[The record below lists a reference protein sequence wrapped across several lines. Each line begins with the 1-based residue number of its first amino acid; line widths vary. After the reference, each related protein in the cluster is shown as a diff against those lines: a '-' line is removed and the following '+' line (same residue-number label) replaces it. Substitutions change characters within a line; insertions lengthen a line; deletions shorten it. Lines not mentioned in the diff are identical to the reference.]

1 MTLGNRLNQIRKEK
15 GISQQAFAAMLNTSS
30 GYISEIEQ
38 GKKMP
43 GSEFLLS
50 LWRVF
55 GVDLNWFLAGEEKG
69 MAAKSEIEY
78 DRELL
83 IQAIKVMEECLAR
96 KGFELDPGR
105 KGKVAVKLFENL
117 KKSGV
122 SAENLAI
129 IEGEALDLVELVLS
143 E

>member
-1 MTLGNRLNQIRKEK
+1 MTLGKRLNHIRKDK
-15 GISQQAFAAMLNTSS
+15 GLSQQAFATLLDTSS

-55 GVDLNWFLAGEEKG
+55 GVDLNWFLTGEEKEAVG
-69 MAAKSEIEY
+69 KNEIEY

-96 KGFELDPGR
+96 KGLELDPAK
-105 KGKVAVKLFENL
+105 KGKVAVKLYENL
-117 KKSGV
+117 MKS
-122 SAENLAI
+122 NITPDDLKAI
-129 IEGEALDLVELVLS
+129 EKEALELVELI
-143 E
+143 

>member
-1 MTLGNRLNQIRKEK
+1 MTLGNRLNQIRKDRAL
-15 GISQQAFAAMLNTSS
+15 SQQAFAAMLDTSS

-55 GVDLNWFLAGEEKG
+55 NVDLNWFLTGEEKEV
-69 MAAKSEIEY
+69 ASKNEIEY
-78 DRELL
+78 NRELL

-96 KGFELDPGR
+96 KGITTDPDKR
-105 KGKVAVKLFENL
+105 SKVAVKLYENL
-117 KKSGV
+117 MKSNV
-122 SAENLAI
+122 APDDLKE
-129 IEGEALDLVELVLS
+129 IEKEALELLDLI
-143 E
+143 

>member
-1 MTLGNRLNQIRKEK
+1 MTLGNRLYQIRKDK
-15 GISQQAFAAMLNTSS
+15 GLSQQAFATMLNTSS

-50 LWRVF
+50 LWRAF
-55 GVDLNWFLAGEEKG
+55 GVDLNWFLTGEEKETTG
-69 MAAKSEIEY
+69 NKEIEY

-96 KGFELDPGR
+96 KGITPEPDKR
-105 KGKVAVKLFENL
+105 SKVAVKLFENL

-122 SAENLAI
+122 SAENL
-129 IEGEALDLVELVLS
+129 EMVEREALELLELV
-143 E
+143 

>member
-1 MTLGNRLNQIRKEK
+1 MTLGNRLNQIRKDK
-15 GISQQAFAAMLNTSS
+15 GLSQQAFAAMLDTSS

-55 GVDLNWFLAGEEKG
+55 GVDLNWFLTGEEKE
-69 MAAKSEIEY
+69 AASKKEIEY

-83 IQAIKVMEECLAR
+83 IQAIKVMEECLTR
-96 KGFELDPGR
+96 KGITTDPDKR
-105 KGKVAVKLFENL
+105 SKVAVKLYENL
-117 KKSGV
+117 MKCNSSPADLK
-122 SAENLAI
+122 AI
-129 IEGEALDLVELVLS
+129 EKEALELL
-143 E
+143 ELI

>member
-1 MTLGNRLNQIRKEK
+1 MTLGNRLNQIRKDK
-15 GISQQAFAAMLNTSS
+15 GLSQQAFAAMLDTSS

-55 GVDLNWFLAGEEKG
+55 GVDLNWFLTGEEKEA
-69 MAAKSEIEY
+69 AAKNEIEY

-83 IQAIKVMEECLAR
+83 ILAIKVMEECLEK
-96 KGFELDPGR
+96 KGITPEPEKR
-105 KGKVAVKLFENL
+105 SKVTVKLYENL
-117 KKSGV
+117 IKSNVTSGD
-122 SAENLAI
+122 LKAI
-129 IEGEALDLVELVLS
+129 EKEALELL
-143 E
+143 ELI

>member
-1 MTLGNRLNQIRKEK
+1 MTLGNRLNQLRKDK
-15 GISQQAFAAMLNTSS
+15 GLSQQAFAAMLDTSS

-43 GSEFLLS
+43 GSEFLIS

-55 GVDLNWFLAGEEKG
+55 GVDLNWFLTGEEKE
-69 MAAKSEIEY
+69 AAGKNEIEY

-96 KGFELDPGR
+96 KGLELDPA
-105 KGKVAVKLFENL
+105 KKAKVAVKLFENL
-117 KKSGV
+117 KRSGV
-122 SAENLAI
+122 AAGNLEMI
-129 IEGEALDLVELVLS
+129 RKESMELVELV
-143 E
+143 

>member
-1 MTLGNRLNQIRKEK
+1 MTLGKRLNQIRKDRAL
-15 GISQQAFAAMLNTSS
+15 SQQAFAAMLDTSS

-55 GVDLNWFLAGEEKG
+55 EVDLNWFLTGEEKE
-69 MAAKSEIEY
+69 AAEKNEIEY

-96 KGFELDPGR
+96 KGMTPDPEKR
-105 KGKVAVKLFENL
+105 SKVAVKLYENL
-117 KKSGV
+117 TKSNV
-122 SAENLAI
+122 TPEDLKAI
-129 IEGEALDLVELVLS
+129 EKEALELL
-143 E
+143 ELI

>member
-1 MTLGNRLNQIRKEK
+1 
-15 GISQQAFAAMLNTSS
+15 MLDTSS

-43 GSEFLLS
+43 GSEFLIS

-55 GVDLNWFLAGEEKG
+55 GVDLNWFLTGEEKE
-69 MAAKSEIEY
+69 AAGKNEIEY

-96 KGFELDPGR
+96 KGLELDPA
-105 KGKVAVKLFENL
+105 KKAKVAVKLFENL
-117 KKSGV
+117 KRSGV
-122 SAENLAI
+122 AAGNLEMI
-129 IEGEALDLVELVLS
+129 RKESMELVELV
-143 E
+143 

>member
-1 MTLGNRLNQIRKEK
+1 MTLGTRLNQIRKDK
-15 GISQQAFAAMLNTSS
+15 GLSQQAFAAMLDTSS

-55 GVDLNWFLAGEEKG
+55 GVDLNWFLTGEEKEA
-69 MAAKSEIEY
+69 AAKNEIEY

-96 KGFELDPGR
+96 KGMELNPAK

-117 KKSGV
+117 KKSGAA
-122 SAENLAI
+122 SENLEM
-129 IEGEALDLVELVLS
+129 IEREAVELL
-143 E
+143 ELIK

>member
-1 MTLGNRLNQIRKEK
+1 MTLGNRLNQVRKDK
-15 GISQQAFAAMLNTSS
+15 GLSQQAFAAMLNTSS

-55 GVDLNWFLAGEEKG
+55 GVDLNWFLTGEEKEA
-69 MAAKSEIEY
+69 AAKNEIEY

-96 KGFELDPGR
+96 KSITPEPEKR
-105 KGKVAVKLFENL
+105 SKVAVKLYENL
-117 KKSGV
+117 IKYNV
-122 SAENLAI
+122 SLDDLKN
-129 IEGEALDLVELVLS
+129 IEKEALELL
-143 E
+143 ELI

>member
-1 MTLGNRLNQIRKEK
+1 MTLGNRLNLIRKGK
-15 GISQQAFAAMLNTSS
+15 GLSQQAFAAMLDTSS

-55 GVDLNWFLAGEEKG
+55 GVDLNWFLTGEEKE
-69 MAAKSEIEY
+69 AAGKNEIDY

-83 IQAIKVMEECLAR
+83 IQAIKMIEECLAKKSITPEPEKR
-96 KGFELDPGR
+96 SR
-105 KGKVAVKLFENL
+105 VAVKLYENL
-117 KKSGV
+117 IKSNV
-122 SAENLAI
+122 TPDDLKAI
-129 IEGEALDLVELVLS
+129 EKEALELLELV
-143 E
+143 

>member
-1 MTLGNRLNQIRKEK
+1 MTLGKRLNQIRKDK
-15 GISQQAFAAMLNTSS
+15 GLSQQAFATMLDTSS

-55 GVDLNWFLAGEEKG
+55 GVDLNWFLTGEQKEVASKN
-69 MAAKSEIEY
+69 EIEY

-105 KGKVAVKLFENL
+105 KGKVAAKLFENL
-117 KKSGV
+117 KRSGV
-122 SAENLAI
+122 SAENLEM
-129 IEGEALDLVELVLS
+129 IEKETVELLDLV
-143 E
+143 

>member
-1 MTLGNRLNQIRKEK
+1 MTLGNRLNQIRKDK
-15 GISQQAFAAMLNTSS
+15 GLSQQAFAAMLDTSS
-30 GYISEIEQ
+30 SYISEIEQ
-38 GKKMP
+38 GKKLP

-55 GVDLNWFLAGEEKG
+55 GIDLNWFLTGVEKETAGKN
-69 MAAKSEIEY
+69 EIEY

-96 KGFELDPGR
+96 KGVTLDPTK

-122 SAENLAI
+122 SAEKLEMI
-129 IEGEALDLVELVLS
+129 GKEAMELLELV
-143 E
+143 

>member
-1 MTLGNRLNQIRKEK
+1 MTLGNRLNQIRKGK
-15 GISQQAFAAMLNTSS
+15 ALSQQAFAAMLDTSS

-55 GVDLNWFLAGEEKG
+55 RVDLNWFLTGEEKETAG
-69 MAAKSEIEY
+69 NNEIEY

-83 IQAIKVMEECLAR
+83 IQAIKVMEECLVK
-96 KGFELDPGR
+96 KGLNLDPAR

-122 SAENLAI
+122 SAGNLEMI
-129 IEGEALDLVELVLS
+129 GKEARELVELV
-143 E
+143 

>member
-1 MTLGNRLNQIRKEK
+1 MTLGNRLNQLRKDK
-15 GISQQAFAAMLNTSS
+15 GLSQQAFAAMLDTSS

-55 GVDLNWFLAGEEKG
+55 GVDLNWFLTGEEKETAG
-69 MAAKSEIEY
+69 KSEIAY

-83 IQAIKVMEECLAR
+83 IQAIKVIEECLTK
-96 KGFELDPGR
+96 KGLDLDPGR
-105 KGKVAVKLFENL
+105 KGKVAVKLYENL
-117 KKSGV
+117 KRSGIK
-122 SAENLAI
+122 AENLEL
-129 IEGEALDLVELVLS
+129 IETETVELLELV
-143 E
+143 

>member
-1 MTLGNRLNQIRKEK
+1 MTLGSRLNQIRKDN
-15 GISQQAFAAMLNTSS
+15 GLSQQAFAAMLNTSS

-69 MAAKSEIEY
+69 VAAKSEIEY

-83 IQAIKVMEECLAR
+83 IQAIAAMESCLNK
-96 KGFELDPGR
+96 KGIELDPTKR
-105 KGKVAVKLFENL
+105 GKVAVKLFENL
-117 KKSGV
+117 KRSGV
-122 SAENLAI
+122 SAENLEM
-129 IEGEALDLVELVLS
+129 IEREAVELLDLV
-143 E
+143 

>member
-1 MTLGNRLNQIRKEK
+1 MTLGTRLNQIRKDK
-15 GISQQAFAAMLNTSS
+15 GLSQQAFAAMLDTSS

-55 GVDLNWFLAGEEKG
+55 GVDLNWFLTGEEKEA
-69 MAAKSEIEY
+69 AAKNEIEY

-96 KGFELDPGR
+96 KGLELDPAK
-105 KGKVAVKLFENL
+105 KGKVAVKLYENL
-117 KKSGV
+117 MKS
-122 SAENLAI
+122 NITPDDLKAI
-129 IEGEALDLVELVLS
+129 EKEALELVELI
-143 E
+143 

>member
-1 MTLGNRLNQIRKEK
+1 MTLGSRLNQIRKDRAL
-15 GISQQAFAAMLNTSS
+15 SQQAFAARLDTSS

-55 GVDLNWFLAGEEKG
+55 GVDLNWFLTGEEKEA
-69 MAAKSEIEY
+69 AAKNEIEY

-83 IQAIKVMEECLAR
+83 IQAIKVMEECLAK
-96 KGFELDPGR
+96 KGVTPEPDKR
-105 KGKVAVKLFENL
+105 SKVAVKLYENL
-117 KKSGV
+117 IKYNV
-122 SAENLAI
+122 SLDDLKT
-129 IEGEALDLVELVLS
+129 IEKEALELL
-143 E
+143 ELI

>member
-1 MTLGNRLNQIRKEK
+1 MTLGKRLNQIRKDRAL
-15 GISQQAFAAMLNTSS
+15 SQQAFAAMLDTSS

-55 GVDLNWFLAGEEKG
+55 GVDLNWFLTGEEKEA
-69 MAAKSEIEY
+69 AAKNEIEY

-96 KGFELDPGR
+96 KGITPEPDKR
-105 KGKVAVKLFENL
+105 SKVAVKLYENL
-117 KKSGV
+117 MKSNV
-122 SAENLAI
+122 TPDDLKV
-129 IEGEALDLVELVLS
+129 IEKEALELL
-143 E
+143 ELI

>member
-1 MTLGNRLNQIRKEK
+1 MTLGNRLNQLRKDK
-15 GISQQAFAAMLNTSS
+15 GLSQQAFAAMLDTSS

-43 GSEFLLS
+43 GSEFLIS

-55 GVDLNWFLAGEEKG
+55 GVDLNWFLTGEEKE
-69 MAAKSEIEY
+69 AAGKNEIEY

-96 KGFELDPGR
+96 KGATPEPDKR
-105 KGKVAVKLFENL
+105 SKVAVKLYENL
-117 KKSGV
+117 IKYNV
-122 SAENLAI
+122 SLDDLKT
-129 IEGEALDLVELVLS
+129 IEKEALELL
-143 E
+143 ELI

>member
-1 MTLGNRLNQIRKEK
+1 MTLGNRLNQIRKDK
-15 GISQQAFAAMLNTSS
+15 GLSQQAFAALLDTSS

-55 GVDLNWFLAGEEKG
+55 SVDLNWFLTGEEKE
-69 MAAKSEIEY
+69 AAGKNEIEY

-83 IQAIKVMEECLAR
+83 IQAIKLMEECLVKKGITPEPR
-96 KGFELDPGR
+96 KR
-105 KGKVAVKLFENL
+105 SRVTVKLYENL
-117 KKSGV
+117 MKSNV
-122 SAENLAI
+122 THDDLKAI
-129 IEGEALDLVELVLS
+129 EKEALELL
-143 E
+143 ELI

>member
-1 MTLGNRLNQIRKEK
+1 MTLGNRLNQIRKDRAL
-15 GISQQAFAAMLNTSS
+15 SQQAFAAMLDTSS
-30 GYISEIEQ
+30 GYISELEQ

-55 GVDLNWFLAGEEKG
+55 SIDLNWFLTGEGKEATGKN
-69 MAAKSEIEY
+69 EIEY

-96 KGFELDPGR
+96 KGVAPGPEKR
-105 KGKVAVKLFENL
+105 SKLAVKLYESL
-117 KKSGV
+117 VKHDV
-122 SAENLAI
+122 SQDDLGAI
-129 IEGEALDLVELVLS
+129 EKEALELLDLI
-143 E
+143 